1 MLTVRSAIAAE
12 VAAALMLQFKRYSLE
27 ERNQRLQNLLAA
39 KQRGE
44 SQFECLVAVDGF
56 EIVGVQLLVQQSDG
70 TLYVWPVELA
80 KPFARTPKAMSA
92 RAALYE
98 LAEQRFR
105 ASGSWIAQTLLEL
118 DRDKQSAEMTKH
130 GFPYLTDLLF
140 LGRPYV
146 GGDPLPECPVSLPTI
161 SFDPASNSERFARV
175 LEATYEGTLDCPE
188 LNAGERTGQNA
199 LEGHKLA
206 GQFDARGWRLFQQDG
221 EDVGIV
227 LLTQH
232 VPDPIWEVIYLGV
245 VPSARGRGLGR
256 VLLLDSLRY
265 ALAQGA
271 WEMVLGVDSRNH
283 PAIALYQQLGFTQ
296 MERRLVHARL
306 R

>member
-1 MLTVRSAIAAE
+1 MLSVRCAIAAE
-12 VAAALMLQFKRYSLE
+12 VTAALMLQFKRYSLE
-27 ERNQRLQNLLAA
+27 ERNERLQNLLAA

-44 SQFECLVAVDGF
+44 SQFECLVAVNDF
-56 EIVGVQLLVQQSDG
+56 EVVGAQLLVQQSDG
-70 TLYVWPVELA
+70 TLYVWPVEFEKA
-80 KPFARTPKAMSA
+80 FARTPQAKTT
-92 RAALYE
+92 RAALYA

-118 DRDKQSAEMTKH
+118 DRDKQSAEMTQH

-146 GGDPLPECPVSLPTI
+146 GSDPLPELPLNLPSL
-161 SFDPASNSERFARV
+161 SFDETSNGERFARV

-188 LNAGERTGQNA
+188 LNAGERTGRNA

-221 EDVGIV
+221 QDIGLV

-256 VLLLDSLRY
+256 VLLIDSLRY
-265 ALAQGA
+265 ALAHGA
-271 WEMVLGVDSRNH
+271 WEMVLGVDARNS
-283 PAIALYQQLGFTQ
+283 PAIALYEQLGFTQ